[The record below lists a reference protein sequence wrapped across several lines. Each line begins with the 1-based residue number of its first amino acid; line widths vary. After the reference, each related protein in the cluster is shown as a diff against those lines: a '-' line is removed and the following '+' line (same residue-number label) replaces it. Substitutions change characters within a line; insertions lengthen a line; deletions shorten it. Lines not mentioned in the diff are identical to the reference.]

1 MGLIDGRVL
10 VTGAT
15 GGIGQ
20 AIARGFATRGATLIL
35 SGRRSEVL
43 EPLADQLG
51 AQAIVCDLADRADV
65 ERLIADAGDVDVLV
79 ANAALPGTGALT
91 DFTQEQ
97 LDRTLE
103 VNLRAPIALARG
115 LAPQMIARGAGH
127 LAFISSLNGRVATPL
142 TSIYSATKFGLRG
155 FALGLRQD
163 LRAHGVGVTVV
174 MPGFISEAGL
184 FADAGVKLPPG
195 VGMPSPAAVAE
206 ALIDAVGRNR
216 AEVDVAPVGL
226 RLGAKIAGVAPG
238 LAASAI
244 RLARGERIA
253 SQLAEGQRD
262 KR

>member
-1 MGLIDGRVL
+1 LIDGRVL

>member
-1 MGLIDGRVL
+1 VL

>member
-155 FALGLRQD
+155 FAHGIRQD
-163 LRAHGVGVTVV
+163 LRPHGVGVTVV
-174 MPGFISEAGL
+174 MPGFISDAGL

-195 VGMPSPAAVAE
+195 VGTRSPAAVAA
-206 ALIDAVGRNR
+206 ALIRAIERNR
-216 AEVDVAPVGL
+216 SEVDVAPFGL
-226 RLGAKIAGVAPG
+226 RVGATIAGVAPG
-238 LAASAI
+238 LAASVT
-244 RLARGERIA
+244 RLAGGERIA
-253 SQLAEGQRD
+253 SQLAAGQRN

>member
-1 MGLIDGRVL
+1 LIDGRVL

-20 AIARGFATRGATLIL
+20 AIARAFADRGATLIL
-35 SGRRSEVL
+35 SGRRTEVL
-43 EPLADQLG
+43 QPLADELG
-51 AQAIVCDLADRADV
+51 ARAIACDLADRAEV
-65 ERLIADAGDVDVLV
+65 ERLIADAGEIDVLV

-97 LDRTLE
+97 VDRTLE
-103 VNLRAPIALARG
+103 VNLRAPMALARG
-115 LAPQMIARGAGH
+115 LVPQMTARGSGH

-142 TSIYSATKFGLRG
+142 TSVYSATKFGLRG

-163 LRAHGVGVTVV
+163 LKANGVGVTVV
-174 MPGFISEAGL
+174 MPGFVGEAGL

-195 VGMPSPAAVAE
+195 VGMPSPAAVAG
-206 ALIDAVGRNR
+206 ALIAAVERNR

-226 RLGAKIAGVAPG
+226 RVGAKIAGVAPG